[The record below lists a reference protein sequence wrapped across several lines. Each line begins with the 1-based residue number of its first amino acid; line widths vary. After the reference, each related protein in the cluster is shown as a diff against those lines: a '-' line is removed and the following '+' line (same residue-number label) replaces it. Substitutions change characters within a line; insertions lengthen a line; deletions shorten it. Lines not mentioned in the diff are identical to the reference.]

1 MNHAP
6 GFQTSRR
13 LLLALPCALIAC
25 AGAGGPPP
33 PPPKP
38 LAPGEVGL
46 NLWRSLTGGFVSAA
60 EPLLGTPARA
70 GAGPYVT
77 LLAPTAVA
85 LQGQELLVAD
95 SGTRRLWRSDLVLN
109 AFVPVSGVAVTP
121 TTAVALAP
129 DLTAWVLDGPAGLV
143 RRFARDGRVLQTLRL
158 GAELVAPAGLALADL
173 GATALVADAGQR
185 QWLELRSMGALAL
198 SVRPRAASGG
208 PVGVDAIAVA
218 GERVWVLDRGAGRVH
233 RVDRGGRV
241 LASLGD
247 GVLKQPVAL
256 AADRAGRVWV
266 LDAQDHSVKLL
277 REDRPVQVF
286 DAADLNVR
294 QPAAIAADDRALA
307 VVDRLGG
314 QVVVLRVQEGRS

>member
-6 GFQTSRR
+6 GLHPSRR

-25 AGAGGPPP
+25 AAGQPAPPP
-33 PPPKP
+33 AP

-46 NLWRSLTGGFVSAA
+46 TLWRSLTGGFVSAA
-60 EPLLGTPARA
+60 EPLLGTPARP
-70 GAGPYVT
+70 GAGPFVT

-95 SGTRRLWRSDLVLN
+95 SGTRRLWRSDLMLN
-109 AFVPVSGVAVTP
+109 ALVPVSGVTVMP

-129 DLTAWVLDGPAGLV
+129 DLSAWVLDGPGGQV
-143 RRFARDGRVLQTLRL
+143 RHLARDGRVLQSWRL
-158 GAELVAPAGLALADL
+158 GAELLAPAGLALAEL

-185 QWLELRSMGALAL
+185 QWLELRSPGGLAL
-198 SVRPRAASGG
+198 PVRPRSAAGG
-208 PVGVDAIAVA
+208 SVGVDAIAVA
-218 GERVWVLDRGAGRVH
+218 GERVWVLDRSAGRVH

-241 LASLGD
+241 LATLGGGD
-247 GVLKQPVAL
+247 LKQPVAL

-286 DAADLNVR
+286 GATALRVR
-294 QPAAIAADDRALA
+294 QPAAIAADDRGLA
-307 VVDRLGG
+307 VADRLGG